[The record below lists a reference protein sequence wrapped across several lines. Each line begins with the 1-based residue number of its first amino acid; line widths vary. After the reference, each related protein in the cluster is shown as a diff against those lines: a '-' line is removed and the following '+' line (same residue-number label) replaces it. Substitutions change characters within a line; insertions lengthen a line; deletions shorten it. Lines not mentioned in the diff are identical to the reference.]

1 MCRQCFRQYA
11 KDIGFVKSSS
21 SSKSISYIRSFR
33 RFLNTTQRRRDS
45 PRIKSA
51 TRSYASSA
59 LSVALSV
66 AFLRPWCVAGG
77 LHPSSSPSHSASLM
91 GSASDDW
98 SMSVTAPG
106 SWLSSDPEPEPW
118 GCCCCCCWWPW
129 EPWDGGLALILFFSR
144 TNLSRSA
151 FQRRMHSA
159 GSSPS
164 APPIVRHVAVVA
176 LLFLRDGHALSY
188 RRRCLRTSSAS
199 RSSKSSI

>member
-11 KDIGFVKSSS
+11 KDIGFVK
-21 SSKSISYIRSFR
+21 
-33 RFLNTTQRRRDS
+33 
-45 PRIKSA
+45 
-51 TRSYASSA
+51 RSYASSA

-106 SWLSSDPEPEPW
+106 SWLSSDPEPE
-118 GCCCCCCWWPW
+118 GCCCCCCCWWPW